1 MIFYGRHIVSHIF
14 SPDKD
19 ILGLIFGKLAGTPGP
34 ISLNR
39 LCYSLD
45 NLCLVD
51 SATWYID
58 TNVAHLQFF
67 VQPHWLLSINK
78 ILGQLSGHNPHLH

>member
-1 MIFYGRHIVSHIF
+1 MIFYGRHIISHIF

-19 ILGLIFGKLAGTPGP
+19 ILGLIFGKLAGTPGL

-39 LCYSLD
+39 LLCYSLD

-58 TNVAHLQFF
+58 TNVAHL
-67 VQPHWLLSINK
+67 
-78 ILGQLSGHNPHLH
+78 

>member
-1 MIFYGRHIVSHIF
+1 MIFYGRHIISHIF
-14 SPDKD
+14 SHDKD

-39 LCYSLD
+39 LCYSLN

-51 SATWYID
+51 SATFS
-58 TNVAHLQFF
+58 A
-67 VQPHWLLSINK
+67 QPYWLLSINK

>member
-1 MIFYGRHIVSHIF
+1 MIFYGRHIISHIF

-45 NLCLVD
+45 NLWIISVLL
-51 SATWYID
+51 I
-58 TNVAHLQFF
+58 
-67 VQPHWLLSINK
+67 VQHG
-78 ILGQLSGHNPHLH
+78 ILTLM